1 MHEEKNIV
9 ETGFKLN
16 SQETSHVTRE
26 EAPFYKNTDKTF
38 QGTITKPGETLTTS
52 IPASTPKKQQQE
64 NSADHEIVS
73 QALKQE
79 ENSAIRIGDIKISK
93 KFGVNR
99 WLKELSQAEKNGFN
113 TLTNSLKQ
121 VGVNTPL
128 EETPRP
134 GNKNKEEDDLSTEM
148 RKEVEV
154 KNSNKIPLVKI
165 TPPTETEIYPSTNHP
180 TYVSRENTIQD
191 LTPKPLIIPE
201 PLIKSQDTSPATL
214 KTLRQEGMT
223 TKPVSP
229 QVQKHNRVDK
239 RKETKRKYRKF
250 KKSKDKCRKKKKDSY
265 VNRVQNK
272 SKKNKTTG
280 TPRKELFQGKGKV
293 MVWPD
298 WTNRTVLGR
307 GRPPEKHP

>member
-134 GNKNKEEDDLSTEM
+134 GNKIKEEDDLSTEM

-154 KNSNKIPLVKI
+154 ENSNKITLVKI
-165 TPPTETEIYPSTNHP
+165 TLPTN
-180 TYVSRENTIQD
+180 
-191 LTPKPLIIPE
+191 
-201 PLIKSQDTSPATL
+201 SQDTSPATL
-214 KTLRQEGMT
+214 KTLGQKGMT
-223 TKPVSP
+223 IKPVSP

-250 KKSKDKCRKKKKDSY
+250 KRSKDRCRKKKKNSC

-272 SKKNKTTG
+272 SHRRLCQTKQDGKTSI
-280 TPRKELFQGKGKV
+280 PAS
-293 MVWPD
+293 
-298 WTNRTVLGR
+298 
-307 GRPPEKHP
+307 